1 MTDNAL
7 EVKFMNM
14 THDSD
19 KFNRSNRGGGI
30 GSAGV

>member
-7 EVKFMNM
+7 EVKFM

-19 KFNRSNRGGGI
+19 KFNRGNRGGDT
-30 GSAGV
+30 GSTGV